1 MRIGL
6 FAAAMLLASLFS
18 GCVSQDAHIGTYKLD
33 KTPSETLEI
42 REDGTYLLVPEG
54 SKYTQKG
61 VYVKRGTTLEVT
73 NALGFTSVMNITD
86 EGLIEDNGDRWVRV
100 TQK

>member
-1 MRIGL
+1 M
-6 FAAAMLLASLFS
+6 
-18 GCVSQDAHIGTYKLD
+18 QHIGMYKLD

-42 REDGTYLLVPEG
+42 REDGTYLLVPED

-73 NALGFTSVMNITD
+73 NVLGIHECD
-86 EGLIEDNGDRWVRV
+86 EYH
-100 TQK
+100 